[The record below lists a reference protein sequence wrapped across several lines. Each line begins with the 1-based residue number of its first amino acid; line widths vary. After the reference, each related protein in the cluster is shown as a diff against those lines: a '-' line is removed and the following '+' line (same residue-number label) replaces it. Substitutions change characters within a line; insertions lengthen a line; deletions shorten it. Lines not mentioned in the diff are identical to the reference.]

1 MKHLEHSKW
10 TAVKKIKNWRH
21 YEVLNINKKA
31 EIVEMFSV
39 CAKKI
44 RIEVPFEDLRD
55 NSKWMRI
62 LNFLCD
68 IIFKIFFNAF
78 LSFFNGNF
86 FSN

>member
-31 EIVEMFSV
+31 QKVEMFSV

-44 RIEVPFEDLRD
+44 RIEVPFKDLKD
-55 NSKWMRI
+55 NSKWI
-62 LNFLCD
+62 SGWIEIVDENP
-68 IIFKIFFNAF
+68 
-78 LSFFNGNF
+78 
-86 FSN
+86 